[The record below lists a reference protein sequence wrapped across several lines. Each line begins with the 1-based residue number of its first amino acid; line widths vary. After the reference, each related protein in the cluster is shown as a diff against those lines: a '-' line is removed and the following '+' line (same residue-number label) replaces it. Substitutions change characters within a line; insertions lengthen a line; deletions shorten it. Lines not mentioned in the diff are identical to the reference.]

1 MHNYPPFEMKE
12 DDRTAFVA
20 ARRFCN
26 LVVSGPNGPQAAHAP
41 MLLRRNPEGRLV
53 LEGHLARSNPVIG
66 LATSGARALA
76 IFNGVDAYVTP
87 SLYPSKKVHGKVAP
101 TWNYIAV
108 QVTGV
113 LTTFTGAADLRAQLE
128 DLTDTMEHGLPAPWA
143 VSDAPEGFTEK
154 LLNAI
159 TGVRM
164 TIETMEGIAKL
175 SQNQRQPER
184 DGVHAGLSQSDDPV
198 ARLVANEMSRIQNKT
213 EA

>member
-1 MHNYPPFEMKE
+1 MHNYPPFEMRS
-12 DDRTAFVA
+12 DDDKAAFVA

-41 MLLRRNPEGRLV
+41 MLLRRADDGHLV
-53 LEGHLARSNPVIG
+53 LEGHLARSNP
-66 LATSGARALA
+66 LADLAASGVRALA

-108 QVTGV
+108 QVTGQ
-113 LTTFTGAADLRAQLE
+113 LHAFTDAAQLRAQLE
-128 DLTDTMEHGLPAPWA
+128 ALTNVMEHGQPLPWT
-143 VSDAPEGFTEK
+143 VSDAPEEFTAK

-164 TIETMEGIAKL
+164 RVESIEGIRKL

-184 DGVHAGLSQSDDPV
+184 DGVYTGLSQSDDPV
-198 ARLVANEMSRIQNKT
+198 ARLVAAEMSK

>member
-1 MHNYPPFEMKE
+1 MHNYPPFEMRS
-12 DDRTAFVA
+12 DDDKAAFVA
-20 ARRFCN
+20 SRRFAN
-26 LVVSGPNGPQAAHAP
+26 LVVTGPNGPEAAHLP
-41 MLLRRNPEGRLV
+41 MLLRQDAEGRQI
-53 LEGHLARSNPVIG
+53 LEGHVARSNPVAA
-66 LATSGARALA
+66 LAAGGVRALA

-108 QVTGV
+108 QVTGE
-113 LTTFTGAADLRAQLE
+113 LHAFTDEAGLRTQLE
-128 DLTDTMEHGLPAPWA
+128 ALTDAMEHDQPLPWL
-143 VSDAPEGFTEK
+143 VSDAPEEFTAK

-164 TIETMEGIAKL
+164 VVETMDGIRKL

-184 DGVHAGLSQSDDPV
+184 DGVYAGLSQSDDPV
-198 ARLVANEMSRIQNKT
+198 ARLVAAEMTK